1 MENSAIVK
9 IYASLVRN
17 GIKNLSEVPDQI
29 RDKVQKE
36 LEQAE

>member
-9 IYASLVRN
+9 IYASLVRK